1 MNNDDDWLNFHFA
14 SRDIE
19 GKLGVSAGEAQ
30 ATLRQACASPGRVRS
45 RKQPYIVVGHEAAY
59 QGPTERI
66 EPSEWRNREIDLMTD
81 DDGCRYFVDVRE
93 TDFRYWLDNQQKTKP
108 TKTKP
113 KPRAKKKRDLAEL
126 AVKTIWPGAV
136 PANVTNSQIAKQVG
150 DWITAHCGKHD
161 ISQETILRAACRKAY
176 SPRLGDGLCG
186 P

>member
-19 GKLGVSAGEAQ
+19 GNLGVSAGEAQ
-30 ATLRQACASPGRVRS
+30 AMLRQACASPGRIRS
-45 RKQPYIVVGHEAAY
+45 RKQPYIVVGREAEC

-81 DDGCRYFVDVRE
+81 NDGCRYFVDVRE
-93 TDFRYWLDNQQKTKP
+93 SDFRYWLDNQQKTKL

-126 AVKTIWPGAV
+126 AVKTIWPDAGQGGL
-136 PANVTNSQIAKQVG
+136 TNSEIVQQVG
-150 DWITAHCGKHD
+150 EWITAYLGRKHD
-161 ISQETILRAACRKAY
+161 ISLETILRAAGRKA
-176 SPRLGDGLCG
+176 
-186 P
+186 